1 MCLCLSIIFLTGV
14 SHLTL
19 WNQSDSAELVLLFLL
34 TKVCLSIILP
44 QAGLTKPLT
53 CQGVRLEFQREV
65 KVH

>member
-1 MCLCLSIIFLTGV
+1 MCLCLSIIFLAGV

-44 QAGLTKPLT
+44 QAGLNRSH
-53 CQGVRLEFQREV
+53 VRE
-65 KVH
+65 